1 MDTSI
6 TINKQSNSFYVLFF
20 IFLFQFVLNNNV
32 NGEESYFTNP
42 TVLSIERLT
51 PTDSVTSDDE
61 VTFRV
66 TFSDD
71 VSQVSSDD
79 FLLSGTAAADG
90 TIASLTKISDSVFDI
105 KVTGLTNA
113 EGTIGLDIK
122 GVDGFGTNDIISLST
137 VLDANESGTYGQ
149 GSGGSEK
156 IGQSFKAVNSGELH
170 SVSLNKLA
178 AAHTYSG
185 TATLKIFSGTTVS
198 GTPIATQQ
206 INVTS
211 GAGFERYVF
220 AERPSVTAGNTYTW
234 VWEVGTGSG
243 SAAYMGTISNPYP
256 YGHAYYPALGGFV
269 GHVDFSFKTY
279 VVTGPSVS
287 LGNTLPTTDETYTI
301 TNPPLASE
309 VSISGATEVGEELT
323 GSYTFSD
330 SQGDLESGS
339 SYKWYRSD
347 DESGTN
353 KTVISGATTKTYIIK
368 NEDENKYISFEVTP
382 NDGTASGSPV
392 ESSYFGPVELLL
404 KVESITHLLPS
415 SGIASASDSVIFR
428 LEFNGPATNVTT
440 DDFIA
445 DSTAG
450 GTVSS
455 VNKVDNNTY
464 DVRINNLNALG
475 GISKLSIKGTGG
487 ASGTNDIAKL
497 RYSNGSATIS
507 QTEVDDYLNQNK
519 LGQSF
524 KATSNNYFTAFTLFP
539 KSGDHSFSGTADL
552 KIYSG
557 NEDDGGATL
566 LTSQTINITSSTA
579 ESGQSFTV
587 ENPPELTSGQ
597 TYSFIMDNWSGSGS
611 RAFSS
616 STNGNYGNGR
626 AIFTN
631 NNSGHTNFDLKFEI
645 FEGTQIAGSVLSDV
659 GPETNEM
666 FTIEPTPPENLT
678 ITGNEGWRMMSSPV
692 TSTSFG
698 TLLDT
703 LWTQGFPGSD
713 SPEYGSA
720 NIFTWSESTQSWVA
734 LGNASDVP
742 VKGSGFIMHV
752 YSDDNFDGTPNGFP
766 KTLSNS
772 ESQFTGTVNPTITFT
787 DSGIPGSDGWNLL
800 GNPYGTTI
808 DWDSENG
815 WNRTNLD
822 QTFYVWSDSAGGGS
836 GAYLSWNGT
845 TGTLENGKIAP
856 WQGFW
861 VKANAVS
868 PSISINDSVRS
879 TGGVFFKQ
887 APSPQIKLR
896 LSDGEMYSNSV
907 IMFNEEARK
916 GNDPLDAYKLASL
929 NGDFLLLGSSLGSQ
943 PSMDIQALP
952 NDGGEFEL
960 NLNISGSDLSG
971 GLTLSWEKG
980 VIPEEWKMV
989 LIDRELGTEKILNGN
1004 SSISFEL
1011 EQPENLQKL
1020 QSDNLP
1026 KSPIQ
1031 MAEKAKSG
1039 QSRFMLRVTTGT
1051 SVINELISSLP
1062 SNVEL
1067 QQNYPNPFNPSTTI
1081 GYGVPENGEVTLE
1094 VFDMVGRKVA
1104 TLLNG
1109 EQKSAG
1115 RYTVNFDASNLA
1127 SGMYIYR
1134 LQAGSSVI
1142 TKKLTLIK

>member
-122 GVDGFGTNDIISLST
+122 GVDGSGSNDIANIPSQ
-137 VLDANESGTYGQ
+137 LDANSTADAQ
-149 GSGGSEK
+149 ITSSPVF
-156 IGQSFKAVNSGELH
+156 GQSFKPITSGLLLDIILKNDFGHSYNGAGTLELILGEGYGGTVLATE
-170 SVSLNKLA
+170 SIQITSSLGEKK
-178 AAHTYSG
+178 YS
-185 TATLKIFSGTTVS
+185 FSN
-198 GTPIATQQ
+198 PA
-206 INVTS
+206 NVTS
-211 GAGFERYVF
+211 G
-220 AERPSVTAGNTYTW
+220 TTYTIR
-234 VWEVGTGSG
+234 VNIPGAPANSTAFSGQVGAGYPHG
-243 SAAYMGTISNPYP
+243 ILYQASAFAHADLFFKLFVSTGTINSLSN
-256 YGHAYYPALGGFV
+256 
-269 GHVDFSFKTY
+269 SI
-279 VVTGPSVS
+279 PSI
-287 LGNTLPTTDETYTI
+287 DETYAI
-301 TNPPLASE
+301 TNPPIASN
-309 VSISGATEVGEELT
+309 VAISGDFEVGEELT
-323 GSYTFSD
+323 GGYDYFD
-330 SQGDLESGS
+330 SKSNPESGT

-347 DESGTN
+347 NSEGAN
-353 KTVISGATTKTYIIK
+353 KTVIPGATDTLYTVVSADETKYV
-368 NEDENKYISFEVTP
+368 SFEVTP
-382 NDGTASGSPV
+382 SNGTDTGSPV
-392 ESSYFGPVELLL
+392 ESSYFGPIDPLLR
-404 KVESITHLLPS
+404 VESITHLLPS

-626 AIFTN
+626 AIFTS

-703 LWTQGFPGSD
+703 LWTQGFPGADVSH
-713 SPEYGSA
+713 GSSNVYA
-720 NIFTWSESTQSWVA
+720 WNESTKAFQSIS
-734 LGNASDVP
+734 NATDVP
-742 VKGSGFIMHV
+742 ATGSGFVTYV
-752 YSDDNFDGTPNGFP
+752 YSDDNDDGTPEGFP

-907 IMFNEEARK
+907 IMFNEKARK
-916 GNDPLDAYKLASL
+916 GYDLLDAYKLASL

-960 NLNISGSDLSG
+960 DLNISGSDLSG

-980 VIPEEWKMV
+980 AIPEEWKMV
-989 LIDRELGTEKILNGN
+989 LIDRELGTEKILNRN

-1011 EQPENLQKL
+1011 EQPENPQKL